1 MKKTILF
8 LSVISLISC
17 QKEDIT
23 DNNDNN
29 NDGQVDVIVPST
41 IELTYSELAYST
53 LNCTVDY
60 TDVNGNFH
68 AASNQM
74 DRKVENVDFSKPFTI
89 RAQAGVTF
97 YPVGQPP
104 QPDPQTCTWVLK
116 KDGYVIDTR
125 ITSNYVYQN

>member
-8 LSVISLISC
+8 LSVISLMSC

-29 NDGQVDVIVPST
+29 DVPINVVIPST

-53 LNCTVDY
+53 LSCTVDY
-60 TDVNGNFH
+60 TNTSGQFIQG
-68 AASNQM
+68 SIQM

-125 ITSNYVYQN
+125 VTSNYVYQN